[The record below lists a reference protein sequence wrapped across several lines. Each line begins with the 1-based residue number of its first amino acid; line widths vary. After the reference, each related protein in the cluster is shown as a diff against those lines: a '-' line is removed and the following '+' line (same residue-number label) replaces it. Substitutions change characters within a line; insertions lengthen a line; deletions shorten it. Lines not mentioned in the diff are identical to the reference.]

1 LWPCWIPVSAPVS
14 DMAVVVAP
22 QRRFLPARLLG
33 GEWTRPVGVL
43 LVLALVVFAVGGDAL
58 APYSPFKMAL
68 RLRFADPS
76 WAHWL
81 GTDQLGRDIL
91 SRVIVGARF
100 ALFLGLSATGL
111 SIVGGVMLGLLAG
124 YGPRWLDALLL
135 VLFDTTYSFPVVML
149 ALAVITLLGPDLD
162 TVLLIVVI
170 VTIPRYA
177 RLIRTSTQSL
187 RQAEFILAERSLGA
201 GPARILLRHVLP
213 NVIGPLLILA
223 SMDIPGVIT
232 LEAGL
237 SFLGLGVPP
246 PAPSWGRMLSEGY
259 NYIRDTPWI
268 VVGGSLPLILTTLG
282 FTFLGESLRDALD
295 PRLRRNR

>member
-1 LWPCWIPVSAPVS
+1 VSVPVS
-14 DMAVVVAP
+14 DISGTVVVTAG
-22 QRRFLPARLLG
+22 RFSPRRLLAG
-33 GEWTRPVGVL
+33 DWTRPVGGL
-43 LVLALVVFAVGGDAL
+43 LVLALIICAIGGDAL

-68 RLRFADPS
+68 GIRFSNPS

-91 SRVIVGARF
+91 SRMIVGARF
-100 ALFLGLSATGL
+100 ALFLGLSATGI
-111 SIVGGVMLGLLAG
+111 SVIGGVLLGLIAG
-124 YGPRWLDALLL
+124 FGPRWLDAMLL
-135 VLFDTTYSFPVVML
+135 VIFDTTYSFPAVML
-149 ALAVITLLGPDLD
+149 ALAVITLLGPDLG
-162 TVLLIVVI
+162 TVLLIIVI

-177 RLIRTSTQSL
+177 RLIRTSTQSI
-187 RQAEFILAERSLGA
+187 RVAEFIVAERSLGA
-201 GPARILLRHVLP
+201 RPARILLRHVLP

-282 FTFLGESLRDALD
+282 FTFLGEGLRDALD
-295 PRLRRNR
+295 PRLRRGR

>member
-1 LWPCWIPVSAPVS
+1 
-14 DMAVVVAP
+14 
-22 QRRFLPARLLG
+22 
-33 GEWTRPVGVL
+33 
-43 LVLALVVFAVGGDAL
+43 
-58 APYSPFKMAL
+58 MAL
-68 RLRFADPS
+68 GIRFSNPS

-91 SRVIVGARF
+91 SRMIVGARF
-100 ALFLGLSATGL
+100 ALFLGLSATGI
-111 SIVGGVMLGLLAG
+111 SVIGGVLLGLIAG
-124 YGPRWLDALLL
+124 FGPRWLDAMLL
-135 VLFDTTYSFPVVML
+135 VIFDTTYSFPVVML
-149 ALAVITLLGPDLD
+149 ALAVITLLGPDLG
-162 TVLLIVVI
+162 TVLLIIVI

-177 RLIRTSTQSL
+177 RLIRTSTQSI
-187 RQAEFILAERSLGA
+187 RVAEFIVAERSLGA
-201 GPARILLRHVLP
+201 RPARILLRHVLP

-282 FTFLGESLRDALD
+282 FTFLGEGLRDALD
-295 PRLRRNR
+295 PRLRRGR